1 MVNTADNRARTTT
14 IIICMYVL
22 LFMNFAHHKLD
33 FKTEFAL
40 LTKVNDPS
48 KQRVHIF
55 FLNLQQQKQ

>member
-1 MVNTADNRARTTT
+1 MHVPEQLLYV
-14 IIICMYVL
+14 CMYV

-55 FLNLQQQKQ
+55 FNLQKKNNNNNRVH